1 MKKIPISPIANQR
14 LTYADGGN
22 IWQVEIKQANE
33 HFVCSL
39 WLNDEPVI
47 SGQMIA
53 INVPFIQFN
62 YLSTS
67 GNFAIVGGGE
77 ISADNLGI
85 SQELVF
91 WT

>member
-1 MKKIPISPIANQR
+1 MKTIPLAQIANQR

-22 IWQVEIKQANE
+22 IWHVEIKQANT

-39 WLNDEPVI
+39 WLNDNPII

-53 INVPFIQFN
+53 INVPFILFKH
-62 YLSTS
+62 LSAS
-67 GNFAIVGGGE
+67 GNFAIVGDGD
-77 ISADNLGI
+77 ISADKLGI

-91 WT
+91 WI

>member
-1 MKKIPISPIANQR
+1 MKIIPLTQTANQR

-39 WLNDEPVI
+39 RLNDEPVI

-62 YLSTS
+62 YLSTA
-67 GNFAIVGGGE
+67 GNFAIVGAGD
-77 ISADNLGI
+77 ISVDNLGI
-85 SQELVF
+85 SQELIF